1 MAPSCGRICCGRSV
15 PCPRRLRASTV
26 HPREQACPAESTI
39 YSHLTRSCREQMIGL
54 MLAST
59 NAAEA
64 AQAKKDDG
72 ASRPATTA
80 AEEGS
85 LELAAAKS
93 GSWRRI
99 LLLVFAITLHN
110 IPEGLAV
117 GVRIQWHMQYLAG
130 RRTYHPASVLS
141 LHAAARCNI
150 AYRSPLVAWALRLA
164 KSSTHAASRTRLT

>member
-1 MAPSCGRICCGRSV
+1 
-15 PCPRRLRASTV
+15 
-26 HPREQACPAESTI
+26 
-39 YSHLTRSCREQMIGL
+39 MIGM

-64 AQAKKDDG
+64 AQAKKSDS
-72 ASRPATTA
+72 ASSPDA
-80 AEEGS
+80 ASADESS

-117 GVRIQWHMQYLAG
+117 GV
-130 RRTYHPASVLS
+130 SVL
-141 LHAAARCNI
+141 HW
-150 AYRSPLVAWALRLA
+150 AWRI
-164 KSSTHAASRTRLT
+164 